1 MSEQKRIP
9 QHVAII
15 MDGNGRWAELRGK
28 ERYEGHIAGV
38 EAVRTTVRAA
48 SRRGVKYLTLYA
60 FSTENWGRPRA
71 EVDAL
76 MELSVRAWSM
86 KRPSCSA
93 RGSASG

>member
-48 SRRGVKYLTLYA
+48 SHRGVKYLTLYA
-60 FSTENWGRPRA
+60 FSTENWGRPPR
-71 EVDAL
+71 
-76 MELSVRAWSM
+76 RGR
-86 KRPSCSA
+86 RPDGA
-93 RGSASG
+93 FLYERGQ